1 MDCILISPIG
11 RFFCWRGTF
20 EHNKLTRPPL
30 MNPFDKCSYVLRSKC
45 VVCSNIFCV
54 SIMLFMRPWMRWW
67 AINEWLT
74 ALTIRITRQQ
84 QQQQL
89 SHLICDEVRVFE
101 GTTSVARAQR
111 FLVRPAYMLSN
122 LTGPDKRARQG
133 NSGKKTSAFSWLRQ
147 VTRLRRAFFI
157 VGARFELIDHFDL
170 CCGWFKWLLV
180 QWFYLEKDIE
190 NEGCH
195 CDFVRYWLADGLLWC
210 RSIPRSRSW

>member
-133 NSGKKTSAFSWLRQ
+133 NSGKKIFCIQLTKTSDTVKTCIFHCGCALRAHRSFRFVLWL
-147 VTRLRRAFFI
+147 V
-157 VGARFELIDHFDL
+157 
-170 CCGWFKWLLV
+170 
-180 QWFYLEKDIE
+180 
-190 NEGCH
+190 
-195 CDFVRYWLADGLLWC
+195 
-210 RSIPRSRSW
+210 